1 MFVKQYCATTGET
14 IEVNE
19 EKTFFARNA
28 RKVGT
33 MLIADVCVLI
43 GNQHRFCSFGYSNVG
58 FSFLAD
64 NVTGVVFVGSANDS
78 HAYFKHDG
86 MLFYMNS
93 RGRMFVKQL

>member
-1 MFVKQYCATTGET
+1 MFVKQYCTITGET

-33 MLIADVCVLI
+33 MLIADVCVSV
-43 GNQHRFCSFGYSNVG
+43 GGQHRFYSFGASAAG

-64 NVTGVVFVGSANDS
+64 NLTGVLFVGSAGDS
-78 HAYFKHDG
+78 HAYFKHDD